1 MIDIE
6 LIDYELPLVVVEKA
20 TVIPGGFLSAIIS
33 GDKNISA
40 AKKGLESENKLV
52 FVATKKESGPQPF
65 FATGTICEVNDVIDR
80 EKGLAQFNV
89 NGARK
94 ALLKELHAGDSYDTV
109 LVHPED
115 LSIIKSEEENDPIV
129 TEALK
134 RELRTIMAEY
144 MQLSEMTDQYKR
156 TLISKWIKIESLS
169 ELMESIVANIP
180 IDYRVKQTFLE
191 LSSLNP
197 RFEILGSTIS
207 NELNI
212 ERIKRNIDQRV
223 RQSMDEAHKKFVL
236 KEQLKEINKELYGDN
251 EETEDEEF
259 TRRLEELEAPEEVK
273 EKIEKEIKRFKKL
286 SDSSPESNV
295 SRTYITTLLDI
306 PWEAESPERDD
317 LDEVQ
322 KVLDEEHYGL
332 EKVKERIIDSLAVRN
347 ITNGGDV
354 PIICLFGPPGT
365 GKTSIAQSV
374 AKALGKEF
382 VRIALGGVKD
392 ESEIRGHRRT
402 YVGAIPGRIIN
413 GVIDAKVKNPLILF
427 DEIDKVGTDYRS
439 DTSAALLEV
448 LDAEQ
453 NSHFVDRYVELPF
466 DLSKALFICTANDLS
481 TMSEP
486 LLDRMEIIE
495 LNSYTENEKL
505 HIAKDHLVPKQLK
518 KNGITTDNLEITD
531 DAISSIINEYTME
544 AGVRN
549 LERKIATICRK
560 AVRKLYNDGFLRDE
574 KLVVTKDNLED
585 YLGKHKIHKPKFDH
599 IPMVGRIHGLAWT
612 KVGGSVIELEVNE
625 MPGKGDLILTGQM
638 GDVMKESAR
647 IALTYARSI
656 VPETEEDSFD
666 KKTLHLH
673 IPAGSVPKDG
683 PSAGVTMSTAFYS
696 VLTGK
701 KIAGDVAMTGEVTLT
716 GIVLP
721 IGGLKEKLLAAKM
734 IGVKDILI
742 PSKNESDYLELDEE
756 ITSGVNIHLVEDM
769 RQVLDL
775 GLVR

>member
-453 NSHFVDRYVELPF
+453 NSHFVDHYVELPF

-647 IALTYARSI
+647 IALTYVRSI

-721 IGGLKEKLLAAKM
+721 IGGLKEKLLAANKAGM
-734 IGVKDILI
+734 TKVII
-742 PSKNESDYLELDEE
+742 PEANRGDVEELDAE
-756 ITSGVNIHLVEDM
+756 IIGDM
-769 RQVLDL
+769 KIVYALTMDDVLKEAII
-775 GLVR
+775 

>member
-6 LIDYELPLVVVEKA
+6 LVDYELPLVVVEKA
-20 TVIPGGFLSAIIS
+20 TVIPGGFLSVIIS

-40 AKKGLESENKLV
+40 SKKGFESDNKLV

-65 FATGTICEVNDVIDR
+65 FGTGTICEVNDVIDR
-80 EKGLAQFNV
+80 EKGYAQFNV
-89 NGARK
+89 NGIRK
-94 ALLKELHAGDSYDTV
+94 ALIKDVHIDEEYDTV
-109 LVHPED
+109 TVHPED
-115 LSIIKSEEENDPIV
+115 INIIQREEDNDPIV

-134 RELRTIMAEY
+134 RELRTIMGEY

-156 TLISKWIKIESLS
+156 TLISKWIKIERLS

-180 IDYRVKQTFLE
+180 IDYKIKQSFLE

-223 RQSMDEAHKKFVL
+223 RQNMDESHKKFVL
-236 KEQLKEINKELYGDN
+236 KEQLKEINKELYGDDG
-251 EETEDEEF
+251 ETEDEEF
-259 TRRLEELEAPEEVK
+259 TRRLEELDAPEEVK

-295 SRTYITTLLDI
+295 SRTYINTLLDI
-306 PWEAESPERDD
+306 PWETETPERND
-317 LDEVQ
+317 LDVVQ

-332 EKVKERIIDSLAVRN
+332 QKVKERIIDSLAVRN
-347 ITNGGDV
+347 ITNSGDV

-374 AKALGKEF
+374 AKALGKEY

-392 ESEIRGHRRT
+392 EAEIRGHRRT

-413 GVIDAKVKNPLILF
+413 GIIDAKVKNPLILF

-453 NSHFVDRYVELPF
+453 NSHFVDHYVELPF

-505 HIAKDHLVPKQLK
+505 HIANDHLIPKQLQ
-518 KNGITTDNLEITD
+518 KNGITDENLVITD

-544 AGVRN
+544 AGVRS
-549 LERKIATICRK
+549 LERNIATICRK
-560 AVRKLYNDGFLRDE
+560 AVRKLYNEGVLKSE
-574 KLVVTKDNLED
+574 KLTVSKDNLEE
-585 YLGKHKIHKPKFDH
+585 YLGRQKIHKPEFNH
-599 IPMVGRIHGLAWT
+599 VPMVGRVHGLAWT
-612 KVGGSVIELEVNE
+612 KVGGTVIELEVNE

-647 IALTYARSI
+647 IALSFVRSI
-656 VPETEEDSFD
+656 VTDTEDERFNT
-666 KKTLHLH
+666 KTIHLH

-701 KIAGDVAMTGEVTLT
+701 KVAGDVAMTGEVTLT

-721 IGGLKEKLLAAKM
+721 IGGLKEKLLAANKAGM
-734 IGVKDILI
+734 TKVIVPAANRGDV
-742 PSKNESDYLELDEE
+742 EELDPE
-756 ITSGVNIHLVEDM
+756 IIGDM
-769 RQVLDL
+769 KIVYAMTMDDVLKEAII
-775 GLVR
+775 

>member
-20 TVIPGGFLSAIIS
+20 TVIPVGFLSAIIS

-273 EKIEKEIKRFKKL
+273 EKIENEIKRFKKL

-453 NSHFVDRYVELPF
+453 NSHFVDHYVELPF

-721 IGGLKEKLLAAKM
+721 IGGLKEKLLAANKAGM
-734 IGVKDILI
+734 TKVIVPEANRGDV
-742 PSKNESDYLELDEE
+742 EELDAE
-756 ITSGVNIHLVEDM
+756 IIGDM
-769 RQVLDL
+769 KIVYALTMDDVLKEAII
-775 GLVR
+775 

>member
-65 FATGTICEVNDVIDR
+65 FATGTICEVNDIIDR

-115 LSIIKSEEENDPIV
+115 LSIIKSEEENDSIV

-453 NSHFVDRYVELPF
+453 NSHFVDHYVELPF

-721 IGGLKEKLLAAKM
+721 IGGLKEKLLAANKAGM
-734 IGVKDILI
+734 TKVIVPEANRGDV
-742 PSKNESDYLELDEE
+742 EELDAE
-756 ITSGVNIHLVEDM
+756 IIGDM
-769 RQVLDL
+769 KIVYALTMDD
-775 GLVR
+775 VFKEAII

>member
-65 FATGTICEVNDVIDR
+65 FVTGTICEVNDVIDR

-448 LDAEQ
+448 LDSEQ
-453 NSHFVDRYVELPF
+453 NSHFVDHYVELPF

-721 IGGLKEKLLAAKM
+721 IGGLKEKLLAANKAGM
-734 IGVKDILI
+734 TKVIVPEANRGDV
-742 PSKNESDYLELDEE
+742 EELDAE
-756 ITSGVNIHLVEDM
+756 IIGDM
-769 RQVLDL
+769 KIVYALTMDDVLKEAII
-775 GLVR
+775 

>member
-6 LIDYELPLVVVEKA
+6 LVDYELPLVVVEKA
-20 TVIPGGFLSAIIS
+20 TVIPGGFLLVIIS

-40 AKKGLESENKLV
+40 SKKGFESDNKLV

-65 FATGTICEVNDVIDR
+65 FGTGTICEVNDVIDR
-80 EKGLAQFNV
+80 EKGYAQFNV
-89 NGARK
+89 NGIRK
-94 ALLKELHAGDSYDTV
+94 ALIKDVHIDEEYDTV
-109 LVHPED
+109 TVHPED
-115 LSIIKSEEENDPIV
+115 INIIQREEDNDPIV

-134 RELRTIMAEY
+134 RELRTIMGEY

-156 TLISKWIKIESLS
+156 TLISKWIKIERLS

-180 IDYRVKQTFLE
+180 IDYKIKQSFLE

-223 RQSMDEAHKKFVL
+223 RQNMDESHKKFVL
-236 KEQLKEINKELYGDN
+236 KEQLKEINKELYGDDG
-251 EETEDEEF
+251 ETEDEEF
-259 TRRLEELEAPEEVK
+259 TRRLEELDAPEEVK

-295 SRTYITTLLDI
+295 SRTYINTLLDI
-306 PWEAESPERDD
+306 PWETETPERND
-317 LDEVQ
+317 LDVVQ

-332 EKVKERIIDSLAVRN
+332 QKVKERIIDSLAVRN
-347 ITNGGDV
+347 ITNSGDV

-374 AKALGKEF
+374 AKALGKEY

-392 ESEIRGHRRT
+392 EAEIRGHRRT

-413 GVIDAKVKNPLILF
+413 GIIDAKVKNPLILF

-453 NSHFVDRYVELPF
+453 NSHFVDHYVELPF

-505 HIAKDHLVPKQLK
+505 HIAKDHLIPKQLQ
-518 KNGITTDNLEITD
+518 KNGITGDNLVITD

-544 AGVRN
+544 AGVRS
-549 LERKIATICRK
+549 LERNIATICRK
-560 AVRKLYNDGFLRDE
+560 AVRKLYNEGVLKSE
-574 KLVVTKDNLED
+574 KLTVSKDNLEE
-585 YLGKHKIHKPKFDH
+585 YLGRQKIHKPEFNH
-599 IPMVGRIHGLAWT
+599 VPMVGRVHGLAWT
-612 KVGGSVIELEVNE
+612 KVGGTVIELEVNE

-647 IALTYARSI
+647 IALSFVRSI
-656 VPETEEDSFD
+656 VTDTEDERFNT
-666 KKTLHLH
+666 KTIHLH

-701 KIAGDVAMTGEVTLT
+701 KVAGDVAMTGEVTLT

-721 IGGLKEKLLAAKM
+721 IGGLKEKLLAANKAGM
-734 IGVKDILI
+734 TKVIVPAANRGDV
-742 PSKNESDYLELDEE
+742 EELDPE
-756 ITSGVNIHLVEDM
+756 IIGDM
-769 RQVLDL
+769 KIVYAMTMDDVLKEAII
-775 GLVR
+775 

>member
-306 PWEAESPERDD
+306 PWEAESPEGDD

-453 NSHFVDRYVELPF
+453 NSHFVDHYVELPF

-721 IGGLKEKLLAAKM
+721 IGGLKEKLLAANKAGM
-734 IGVKDILI
+734 TKVIVPEANRGD
-742 PSKNESDYLELDEE
+742 
-756 ITSGVNIHLVEDM
+756 VEDLDAEIIGDM
-769 RQVLDL
+769 KIVYALTMDDVLKEAII
-775 GLVR
+775 

>member
-6 LIDYELPLVVVEKA
+6 LVDYELPLVVVEKA
-20 TVIPGGFLSAIIS
+20 TVIPGGFLSVIIS

-40 AKKGLESENKLV
+40 SKKGFESDNKLV

-65 FATGTICEVNDVIDR
+65 FGTGTICEVNDVIDR
-80 EKGLAQFNV
+80 EKGYAQFNV
-89 NGARK
+89 NGIRK
-94 ALLKELHAGDSYDTV
+94 ALIKDVHINEEYDTV
-109 LVHPED
+109 TVHPED
-115 LSIIKSEEENDPIV
+115 INIIQREEDNDPIV

-134 RELRTIMAEY
+134 RELRTIMGEY

-156 TLISKWIKIESLS
+156 TLISKWIKIERLS

-180 IDYRVKQTFLE
+180 IDYKIKQSFLE

-223 RQSMDEAHKKFVL
+223 RQNMDESHKKFVL
-236 KEQLKEINKELYGDN
+236 KEQLKEINKELYGDDG
-251 EETEDEEF
+251 ETEDEEF
-259 TRRLEELEAPEEVK
+259 TRRLEELDAPEEVK

-295 SRTYITTLLDI
+295 SRTYINTLLDI
-306 PWEAESPERDD
+306 PWETETPERND
-317 LDEVQ
+317 LDVVQ

-332 EKVKERIIDSLAVRN
+332 QKVKERIIDSLAVRN
-347 ITNGGDV
+347 ITNSGDV

-374 AKALGKEF
+374 AKALGKEY

-392 ESEIRGHRRT
+392 EAEIRGHRRT

-413 GVIDAKVKNPLILF
+413 GIIDAKVKNPLILF

-453 NSHFVDRYVELPF
+453 NSHFVDHYVELPF

-505 HIAKDHLVPKQLK
+505 HIANDHLIPKQLQ
-518 KNGITTDNLEITD
+518 KNGITDENLVITD

-544 AGVRN
+544 AGVRS
-549 LERKIATICRK
+549 LERNIATICRK
-560 AVRKLYNDGFLRDE
+560 AVRKLYNEGVLKSE
-574 KLVVTKDNLED
+574 KLTVSKDNLEE
-585 YLGKHKIHKPKFDH
+585 YLGRQKIHKPEFNH
-599 IPMVGRIHGLAWT
+599 VPMVGRVHGLAWT
-612 KVGGSVIELEVNE
+612 KVGGTVIELEVNE

-647 IALTYARSI
+647 IALSFVRSI
-656 VPETEEDSFD
+656 VTDTEDERFNT
-666 KKTLHLH
+666 KTIHLH

-701 KIAGDVAMTGEVTLT
+701 KVAGDVAMTGEVTLT

-721 IGGLKEKLLAAKM
+721 IGGLKEKLLAANKAGM
-734 IGVKDILI
+734 TKVIVPAANRGDV
-742 PSKNESDYLELDEE
+742 EELDPE
-756 ITSGVNIHLVEDM
+756 IIGDM
-769 RQVLDL
+769 KIVYAMTMDDVLKEAII
-775 GLVR
+775 

>member
-453 NSHFVDRYVELPF
+453 NSHFVDHYVELPF

-560 AVRKLYNDGFLRDE
+560 AVRKLYNDVFLRDE

-721 IGGLKEKLLAAKM
+721 IGGLKEKLLAANKAGM
-734 IGVKDILI
+734 TKVIVPEANRGDV
-742 PSKNESDYLELDEE
+742 EELDAE
-756 ITSGVNIHLVEDM
+756 IIGDM
-769 RQVLDL
+769 KIVYALTMDDVLKEAII
-775 GLVR
+775 

>member
-332 EKVKERIIDSLAVRN
+332 EKVKERIIESLAVRN

-453 NSHFVDRYVELPF
+453 NSHFVDHYVELPF

-560 AVRKLYNDGFLRDE
+560 AVRKLYNDGLLRDE

-647 IALTYARSI
+647 IALTYVRSI
-656 VPETEEDSFD
+656 VPETEGDSFD

-721 IGGLKEKLLAAKM
+721 IGGLKEKLLAANKAGM
-734 IGVKDILI
+734 TKVII
-742 PSKNESDYLELDEE
+742 PEANRGDVEELDAE
-756 ITSGVNIHLVEDM
+756 IIGDM
-769 RQVLDL
+769 KIVYALTMDDVLKEAII
-775 GLVR
+775 

>member
-191 LSSLNP
+191 LSCLNP

-453 NSHFVDRYVELPF
+453 NSHFVDHYVELPF

-721 IGGLKEKLLAAKM
+721 IGGLKEKLLAANKAGM
-734 IGVKDILI
+734 TKVIVPEANRGDV
-742 PSKNESDYLELDEE
+742 EELDAE
-756 ITSGVNIHLVEDM
+756 IIGDM
-769 RQVLDL
+769 KIVYALTMDDVLKEAII
-775 GLVR
+775 

>member
-413 GVIDAKVKNPLILF
+413 EVIDAKVKNPLILF

-453 NSHFVDRYVELPF
+453 NSHFVDHYVELPF

-647 IALTYARSI
+647 IALTYVRSI
-656 VPETEEDSFD
+656 VPDTEEDSFD

-721 IGGLKEKLLAAKM
+721 IGGLKEKLLAANKAGM
-734 IGVKDILI
+734 TKVII
-742 PSKNESDYLELDEE
+742 PEANRGDVEELDAE
-756 ITSGVNIHLVEDM
+756 IIGDM
-769 RQVLDL
+769 KIVYALTMDDVLKEAII
-775 GLVR
+775 

>member
-306 PWEAESPERDD
+306 PWEAESPEGDD

-453 NSHFVDRYVELPF
+453 NSHFVDHYVELPF

-721 IGGLKEKLLAAKM
+721 IGGLKEKLLAANKAGM
-734 IGVKDILI
+734 TKVIVPEANRGDV
-742 PSKNESDYLELDEE
+742 EELDAE
-756 ITSGVNIHLVEDM
+756 IIGDM
-769 RQVLDL
+769 KIVYALIMDDVLKEAII
-775 GLVR
+775 

>member
-259 TRRLEELEAPEEVK
+259 TRRLEKLEAPEEVK

-453 NSHFVDRYVELPF
+453 NSHFVDHYVELPF

-721 IGGLKEKLLAAKM
+721 IGGLKEKLLAANKAGM
-734 IGVKDILI
+734 TKVIVPEANRGDV
-742 PSKNESDYLELDEE
+742 EELDAE
-756 ITSGVNIHLVEDM
+756 IIGDM
-769 RQVLDL
+769 KIVYALTMDDVLKEAII
-775 GLVR
+775 

>member
-453 NSHFVDRYVELPF
+453 NSHFVDHYVELPF

-666 KKTLHLH
+666 KKILHLH

-721 IGGLKEKLLAAKM
+721 IGGLKEKLLAANKAGM
-734 IGVKDILI
+734 TKVIVPEANRGDV
-742 PSKNESDYLELDEE
+742 EELDAE
-756 ITSGVNIHLVEDM
+756 IIGDM
-769 RQVLDL
+769 KIVYALTMDDVLKEAII
-775 GLVR
+775 

>member
-453 NSHFVDRYVELPF
+453 NSHFVDHYVELPF

-574 KLVVTKDNLED
+574 KLVVTKNNLED

-647 IALTYARSI
+647 IALTYVRSI

-721 IGGLKEKLLAAKM
+721 IGGLKEKLLAANKAGM
-734 IGVKDILI
+734 TKVII
-742 PSKNESDYLELDEE
+742 PEANRGDVEELDAE
-756 ITSGVNIHLVEDM
+756 IIGDM
-769 RQVLDL
+769 KIVYALTMDDVLKEAII
-775 GLVR
+775 

>member
-65 FATGTICEVNDVIDR
+65 FATGTICEVNDVIDG

-453 NSHFVDRYVELPF
+453 NSHFVDHYVELPF

-721 IGGLKEKLLAAKM
+721 IGGLKEKLLAANKAGM
-734 IGVKDILI
+734 TKVIVPEANRGDV
-742 PSKNESDYLELDEE
+742 EELDAE
-756 ITSGVNIHLVEDM
+756 IIGDM
-769 RQVLDL
+769 KIVYALTMDDVLKEAII
-775 GLVR
+775 

>member
-109 LVHPED
+109 LVHSED

-453 NSHFVDRYVELPF
+453 NSHFVDHYVELPF

-721 IGGLKEKLLAAKM
+721 IGGLKEKLLAANKAGM
-734 IGVKDILI
+734 TKVIVPEANRGDV
-742 PSKNESDYLELDEE
+742 EELDAE
-756 ITSGVNIHLVEDM
+756 IIGDM
-769 RQVLDL
+769 KIVYALTMDDVLKEAII
-775 GLVR
+775 

>member
-402 YVGAIPGRIIN
+402 YVGAIN

-453 NSHFVDRYVELPF
+453 NSHFVDHYVELPF

-721 IGGLKEKLLAAKM
+721 IGGLKEKLLAANKAGM
-734 IGVKDILI
+734 TKVIVPEANRGDV
-742 PSKNESDYLELDEE
+742 EELDAE
-756 ITSGVNIHLVEDM
+756 IIGDM
-769 RQVLDL
+769 KIVYALTMDDVLKEAII
-775 GLVR
+775 

>member
-453 NSHFVDRYVELPF
+453 NSHFVDHYVELPF

-625 MPGKGDLILTGQM
+625 MPGKGNLILTGQM

-721 IGGLKEKLLAAKM
+721 IGGLKEKLLAANKAGM
-734 IGVKDILI
+734 TKVIVPEANRGDV
-742 PSKNESDYLELDEE
+742 EELDAE
-756 ITSGVNIHLVEDM
+756 IIGDM
-769 RQVLDL
+769 KIVYALTMDDVLKEAII
-775 GLVR
+775 

>member
-453 NSHFVDRYVELPF
+453 NSHFVDHYVELPF

-585 YLGKHKIHKPKFDH
+585 YLGNHKIHKPKFDH

-721 IGGLKEKLLAAKM
+721 IGGLKEKLLAANKAGM
-734 IGVKDILI
+734 TKVIVPEANRGDV
-742 PSKNESDYLELDEE
+742 EELDAE
-756 ITSGVNIHLVEDM
+756 IIGDM
-769 RQVLDL
+769 KIVYALTMDDVLKEAII
-775 GLVR
+775 

>member
-6 LIDYELPLVVVEKA
+6 LVDYELPLVVVEKA
-20 TVIPGGFLSAIIS
+20 TVIPGGFLSVIIS

-40 AKKGLESENKLV
+40 SKKGFESDNKLV

-65 FATGTICEVNDVIDR
+65 FGTGTICEVNDVIDR
-80 EKGLAQFNV
+80 EKGYAQFNV
-89 NGARK
+89 NGIRK
-94 ALLKELHAGDSYDTV
+94 ALIKDVHIDEEYDTV
-109 LVHPED
+109 TVHPED
-115 LSIIKSEEENDPIV
+115 INIIQREEDNDPIV

-134 RELRTIMAEY
+134 RELRTIMGEY

-156 TLISKWIKIESLS
+156 TLISKWIKIERLS

-180 IDYRVKQTFLE
+180 IDYKIKQSFLE

-223 RQSMDEAHKKFVL
+223 RQNMDESHKKFVL
-236 KEQLKEINKELYGDN
+236 KEQLKEINKELYGDDG
-251 EETEDEEF
+251 ETEDEEF
-259 TRRLEELEAPEEVK
+259 TRRLEELDAPEEVK

-295 SRTYITTLLDI
+295 SRTYINTLLDI
-306 PWEAESPERDD
+306 PWETETPERND
-317 LDEVQ
+317 LDVVQ

-332 EKVKERIIDSLAVRN
+332 QKVKERIIDSLAVRN
-347 ITNGGDV
+347 ITNSGDV

-374 AKALGKEF
+374 AKALGKEY

-392 ESEIRGHRRT
+392 EAEIRGHRRT

-413 GVIDAKVKNPLILF
+413 GIIDAKVKNPLILF

-453 NSHFVDRYVELPF
+453 NSHFVDHYVELPF

-505 HIAKDHLVPKQLK
+505 HIAKDHLIPKQLQ
-518 KNGITTDNLEITD
+518 KNGITDENLVITD

-544 AGVRN
+544 AGVRS
-549 LERKIATICRK
+549 LERNIATICRK
-560 AVRKLYNDGFLRDE
+560 AVRKLYDEGVLKSE
-574 KLVVTKDNLED
+574 KLTVSKDNLEE
-585 YLGKHKIHKPKFDH
+585 YLGRQKIHKPEFNH
-599 IPMVGRIHGLAWT
+599 VPMVGRVHGLAWT
-612 KVGGSVIELEVNE
+612 KVGGTVIELEVNE

-647 IALTYARSI
+647 IALSFVRSI
-656 VPETEEDSFD
+656 VTDTEDERFNT
-666 KKTLHLH
+666 KTIHLH

-701 KIAGDVAMTGEVTLT
+701 KVAGDVAMTGEVTLT

-721 IGGLKEKLLAAKM
+721 IGGLKEKLLAANKAGM
-734 IGVKDILI
+734 TKVIVPAANRGDV
-742 PSKNESDYLELDEE
+742 EELDPE
-756 ITSGVNIHLVEDM
+756 IIGDM
-769 RQVLDL
+769 KIVYAMTMDDVLKEAII
-775 GLVR
+775 

>member
-392 ESEIRGHRRT
+392 ESEITHFSR
-402 YVGAIPGRIIN
+402 N
-413 GVIDAKVKNPLILF
+413 SVK
-427 DEIDKVGTDYRS
+427 K
-439 DTSAALLEV
+439 SA
-448 LDAEQ
+448 
-453 NSHFVDRYVELPF
+453 
-466 DLSKALFICTANDLS
+466 
-481 TMSEP
+481 
-486 LLDRMEIIE
+486 
-495 LNSYTENEKL
+495 
-505 HIAKDHLVPKQLK
+505 
-518 KNGITTDNLEITD
+518 
-531 DAISSIINEYTME
+531 
-544 AGVRN
+544 
-549 LERKIATICRK
+549 
-560 AVRKLYNDGFLRDE
+560 
-574 KLVVTKDNLED
+574 
-585 YLGKHKIHKPKFDH
+585 
-599 IPMVGRIHGLAWT
+599 
-612 KVGGSVIELEVNE
+612 
-625 MPGKGDLILTGQM
+625 
-638 GDVMKESAR
+638 SA
-647 IALTYARSI
+647 
-656 VPETEEDSFD
+656 
-666 KKTLHLH
+666 
-673 IPAGSVPKDG
+673 
-683 PSAGVTMSTAFYS
+683 
-696 VLTGK
+696 
-701 KIAGDVAMTGEVTLT
+701 
-716 GIVLP
+716 
-721 IGGLKEKLLAAKM
+721 
-734 IGVKDILI
+734 
-742 PSKNESDYLELDEE
+742 
-756 ITSGVNIHLVEDM
+756 
-769 RQVLDL
+769 
-775 GLVR
+775 

>member
-453 NSHFVDRYVELPF
+453 NSHFVDHYVELPF

-560 AVRKLYNDGFLRDE
+560 AVRKLYNDGLLRDE

-656 VPETEEDSFD
+656 VPETEEDGFD

-721 IGGLKEKLLAAKM
+721 IGGLKEKLLAANKAGM
-734 IGVKDILI
+734 TKVIVPEANRGDV
-742 PSKNESDYLELDEE
+742 EELDAE
-756 ITSGVNIHLVEDM
+756 IIGDM
-769 RQVLDL
+769 KIVYALTMDDVLKEAII
-775 GLVR
+775 

>member
-453 NSHFVDRYVELPF
+453 NSHFVDHYVELPF

-647 IALTYARSI
+647 IALTYVRSI
-656 VPETEEDSFD
+656 VPDTEEDSFD

-721 IGGLKEKLLAAKM
+721 IGGLKEKLLAANKAGM
-734 IGVKDILI
+734 TKVII
-742 PSKNESDYLELDEE
+742 PEANRGDVEELDAE
-756 ITSGVNIHLVEDM
+756 IIGDM
-769 RQVLDL
+769 KIVYALTMDDVLKEAII
-775 GLVR
+775 

>member
-94 ALLKELHAGDSYDTV
+94 ALLKELHSGDSYDTV

-453 NSHFVDRYVELPF
+453 NSHFVDHYVELPF

-721 IGGLKEKLLAAKM
+721 IGGLKEKLLAANKAGM
-734 IGVKDILI
+734 TKVIVPEANRGDV
-742 PSKNESDYLELDEE
+742 EELDAE
-756 ITSGVNIHLVEDM
+756 IIGDM
-769 RQVLDL
+769 KIVYALTMDDVLKEAII
-775 GLVR
+775 

>member
-453 NSHFVDRYVELPF
+453 NSHFVDHYVELPF

-721 IGGLKEKLLAAKM
+721 IGGLKEKLLAANKAGM
-734 IGVKDILI
+734 TKVII
-742 PSKNESDYLELDEE
+742 PEANRGDVEELDAE
-756 ITSGVNIHLVEDM
+756 IIGDM
-769 RQVLDL
+769 KIVYALTMDDVLKEAII
-775 GLVR
+775 

>member
-1 MIDIE
+1 MTDIE
-6 LIDYELPLVVVEKA
+6 LVDYELPLVVVEKA
-20 TVIPGGFLSAIIS
+20 TVIPGGFLSVIIS

-40 AKKGLESENKLV
+40 SKKGFESDNKLV

-65 FATGTICEVNDVIDR
+65 FGTGTICEVNDVIDR
-80 EKGLAQFNV
+80 EKGYAQFNV
-89 NGARK
+89 NGIRK
-94 ALLKELHAGDSYDTV
+94 ALIKDVHIGEEYDTV
-109 LVHPED
+109 TVHPED
-115 LSIIKSEEENDPIV
+115 INIIQREEDNDPIV

-134 RELRTIMAEY
+134 RELRTIMGEY

-156 TLISKWIKIESLS
+156 TLISKWIKIERLS

-180 IDYRVKQTFLE
+180 IDYKIKQSFLE

-223 RQSMDEAHKKFVL
+223 RQNMDESHKKFVL
-236 KEQLKEINKELYGDN
+236 KEQLKEINKELYGDDG
-251 EETEDEEF
+251 ETEDEEF
-259 TRRLEELEAPEEVK
+259 TRRLEELNAPEEVK

-295 SRTYITTLLDI
+295 SRTYINTLLDI
-306 PWEAESPERDD
+306 PWETETPERND
-317 LDEVQ
+317 LDVVQ

-332 EKVKERIIDSLAVRN
+332 QKVKERIIDSLAVRN
-347 ITNGGDV
+347 ITNSGDV

-374 AKALGKEF
+374 AKALGKEY

-392 ESEIRGHRRT
+392 EAEIRGHRRT

-413 GVIDAKVKNPLILF
+413 GIIDAKVKNPLILF

-453 NSHFVDRYVELPF
+453 NSHFVDHYVELPF

-505 HIAKDHLVPKQLK
+505 HIAKDHLIPKQLK
-518 KNGITTDNLEITD
+518 KNGITGDNLAITD

-544 AGVRN
+544 AGVRS
-549 LERKIATICRK
+549 LERNIATICRK
-560 AVRKLYNDGFLRDE
+560 AVRKLYNEGVLKSE
-574 KLVVTKDNLED
+574 KLTVSRDNLEE
-585 YLGKHKIHKPKFDH
+585 YLGRQKIHKPEFNH
-599 IPMVGRIHGLAWT
+599 VPMVGRVHGLAWT
-612 KVGGSVIELEVNE
+612 KVGGTVIELEVNE

-647 IALTYARSI
+647 IALSFVRSI
-656 VPETEEDSFD
+656 VTDTEDERFNT
-666 KKTLHLH
+666 KTIHLH

-701 KIAGDVAMTGEVTLT
+701 KVAGDVAMTGEVTLT

-721 IGGLKEKLLAAKM
+721 IGGLKEKLLAANKAGM
-734 IGVKDILI
+734 TKVIVPAANRGDV
-742 PSKNESDYLELDEE
+742 EELDPE
-756 ITSGVNIHLVEDM
+756 IIGNMKIVYAMTMDD
-769 RQVLDL
+769 VLKEAII
-775 GLVR
+775 

>member
-20 TVIPGGFLSAIIS
+20 TVIPGGFLSVIIS

-453 NSHFVDRYVELPF
+453 NSHFVDHYVELPF

-721 IGGLKEKLLAAKM
+721 IGGLKEKLLAANKAGM
-734 IGVKDILI
+734 TKVIVPEANRGDV
-742 PSKNESDYLELDEE
+742 EELDAE
-756 ITSGVNIHLVEDM
+756 IIGDM
-769 RQVLDL
+769 KIVYALTMDDVLKEAII
-775 GLVR
+775 

>member
-40 AKKGLESENKLV
+40 AKKGLECENKLV

-453 NSHFVDRYVELPF
+453 NSHFVDHYVELPF

-721 IGGLKEKLLAAKM
+721 IGGLKEKLLAANKAGM
-734 IGVKDILI
+734 TKVIVPEANRGDV
-742 PSKNESDYLELDEE
+742 EELDAE
-756 ITSGVNIHLVEDM
+756 IIGDM
-769 RQVLDL
+769 KIVYALTMDDVLKEAII
-775 GLVR
+775 

>member
-1 MIDIE
+1 
-6 LIDYELPLVVVEKA
+6 
-20 TVIPGGFLSAIIS
+20 
-33 GDKNISA
+33 
-40 AKKGLESENKLV
+40 
-52 FVATKKESGPQPF
+52 
-65 FATGTICEVNDVIDR
+65 
-80 EKGLAQFNV
+80 
-89 NGARK
+89 
-94 ALLKELHAGDSYDTV
+94 
-109 LVHPED
+109 
-115 LSIIKSEEENDPIV
+115 
-129 TEALK
+129 
-134 RELRTIMAEY
+134 MAEY

-382 VRIALGGVKD
+382 VRIALGGVTD

-453 NSHFVDRYVELPF
+453 NSHFVDHYVELPF

-721 IGGLKEKLLAAKM
+721 IGGLKEKLLAANKAGM
-734 IGVKDILI
+734 TKVIVPEANRGDV
-742 PSKNESDYLELDEE
+742 EELDAE
-756 ITSGVNIHLVEDM
+756 IIGDM
-769 RQVLDL
+769 KIVYALTMDDVLKEAII
-775 GLVR
+775 

>member
-1 MIDIE
+1 MTDIE
-6 LIDYELPLVVVEKA
+6 LVDYELPLVVVEKA
-20 TVIPGGFLSAIIS
+20 TVIPGGFLSVIIS

-40 AKKGLESENKLV
+40 SKKGFESDNKLV

-65 FATGTICEVNDVIDR
+65 FGTGTICEVNDVIDR
-80 EKGLAQFNV
+80 EKGYAQFNV
-89 NGARK
+89 NGIRK
-94 ALLKELHAGDSYDTV
+94 ALIKDVHIDEEYDTV
-109 LVHPED
+109 TVHPED
-115 LSIIKSEEENDPIV
+115 INIIQREEDNDPIV

-134 RELRTIMAEY
+134 RELRTIMGEY

-156 TLISKWIKIESLS
+156 TLISKWIKIERLS

-180 IDYRVKQTFLE
+180 IDYKIKQSFLE

-223 RQSMDEAHKKFVL
+223 RQNMDESHKKFVL
-236 KEQLKEINKELYGDN
+236 KEQLKEINKELYGDDG
-251 EETEDEEF
+251 ETEDEEF
-259 TRRLEELEAPEEVK
+259 TRRLEELDAPEEVK

-295 SRTYITTLLDI
+295 SRTYINTLLDI
-306 PWEAESPERDD
+306 PWETETPERND
-317 LDEVQ
+317 LDVVQ

-332 EKVKERIIDSLAVRN
+332 QKVKERIIDSLAVRN
-347 ITNGGDV
+347 ITNSGDV

-374 AKALGKEF
+374 AKALGKEY

-392 ESEIRGHRRT
+392 EAEIRGHRRT

-413 GVIDAKVKNPLILF
+413 GIIDAKVKNPLILF

-453 NSHFVDRYVELPF
+453 NSHFVDHYVELPF

-505 HIAKDHLVPKQLK
+505 HIAKDHLIPKQLK
-518 KNGITTDNLEITD
+518 KNGITGDNLVITD

-544 AGVRN
+544 AGVRS
-549 LERKIATICRK
+549 LERNIATICRK
-560 AVRKLYNDGFLRDE
+560 AVRKLYDEGVLKSE
-574 KLVVTKDNLED
+574 KLTVSKDNLEE
-585 YLGKHKIHKPKFDH
+585 YLGRQKIHKPEFNH
-599 IPMVGRIHGLAWT
+599 VPMVGRVHGLAWT
-612 KVGGSVIELEVNE
+612 KVGGTVIELEVNE

-647 IALTYARSI
+647 IALSFVRSI
-656 VPETEEDSFD
+656 VTDTEDERFNT
-666 KKTLHLH
+666 KTIHLH

-701 KIAGDVAMTGEVTLT
+701 KVAGDVAMTGEVTLT

-721 IGGLKEKLLAAKM
+721 IGGLKEKLLAANKAGM
-734 IGVKDILI
+734 TKVIVPAANRGDV
-742 PSKNESDYLELDEE
+742 EELDPE
-756 ITSGVNIHLVEDM
+756 IIGDM
-769 RQVLDL
+769 KIVYAMTMDDVLKEAII
-775 GLVR
+775 

>member
-354 PIICLFGPPGT
+354 PIVCLFGPPGT

-453 NSHFVDRYVELPF
+453 NSHFVDHYVELPF

-721 IGGLKEKLLAAKM
+721 IGGLKEKLLAANKAGM
-734 IGVKDILI
+734 TKVII
-742 PSKNESDYLELDEE
+742 PEANRGDVEELDAE
-756 ITSGVNIHLVEDM
+756 IIGDM
-769 RQVLDL
+769 KIVYALTMDDVLKEAII
-775 GLVR
+775 

>member
-94 ALLKELHAGDSYDTV
+94 ALLKELHAGDSYNTV

-453 NSHFVDRYVELPF
+453 NSHFVDHYVELPF

-721 IGGLKEKLLAAKM
+721 IGGLKEKLLAANKAGM
-734 IGVKDILI
+734 TKVIVPEANRGDV
-742 PSKNESDYLELDEE
+742 EELDAE
-756 ITSGVNIHLVEDM
+756 IIGDM
-769 RQVLDL
+769 KIVYALTMDDVLKEAII
-775 GLVR
+775 

>member
-94 ALLKELHAGDSYDTV
+94 ALLKELHVGDSYDTV

-453 NSHFVDRYVELPF
+453 NSHFVDHYVELPF

-721 IGGLKEKLLAAKM
+721 IGGLKEKLLAANKAGM
-734 IGVKDILI
+734 TKVIVPEANRGDV
-742 PSKNESDYLELDEE
+742 EELDAE
-756 ITSGVNIHLVEDM
+756 IIGDM
-769 RQVLDL
+769 KIVYALTMDDVLKEAII
-775 GLVR
+775 

>member
-453 NSHFVDRYVELPF
+453 NSHFVDHYVELPF

-647 IALTYARSI
+647 IALTYVRSI

-701 KIAGDVAMTGEVTLT
+701 KIAGNVAMTGEVTLT

-721 IGGLKEKLLAAKM
+721 IGGLKEKLLAANKAGM
-734 IGVKDILI
+734 TKVII
-742 PSKNESDYLELDEE
+742 PEANRGDVEELDAE
-756 ITSGVNIHLVEDM
+756 IIGDM
-769 RQVLDL
+769 KIVYALTMDDVLKEAII
-775 GLVR
+775 

>member
-144 MQLSEMTDQYKR
+144 MQLSEMADQYKR

-453 NSHFVDRYVELPF
+453 NSHFVDHYVELPF

-721 IGGLKEKLLAAKM
+721 IGGLKEKLLAANKAGM
-734 IGVKDILI
+734 TRVIVPEANRGDV
-742 PSKNESDYLELDEE
+742 EELDAE
-756 ITSGVNIHLVEDM
+756 IIGDM
-769 RQVLDL
+769 KIVYALTMDDVLKEAII
-775 GLVR
+775 

>member
-65 FATGTICEVNDVIDR
+65 FATGTICEVMDVIDR

-453 NSHFVDRYVELPF
+453 NSHFVDHYVELPF

-721 IGGLKEKLLAAKM
+721 IGGLKEKLLAANKAGM
-734 IGVKDILI
+734 TKVIVPEANRGDV
-742 PSKNESDYLELDEE
+742 EELDAE
-756 ITSGVNIHLVEDM
+756 IIGDM
-769 RQVLDL
+769 KIVYALTMDDVLKEAII
-775 GLVR
+775 

>member
-453 NSHFVDRYVELPF
+453 NSHFVDHYVELPF

-656 VPETEEDSFD
+656 VPATEEDSFD

-721 IGGLKEKLLAAKM
+721 IGGLKEKLLAANKAGM
-734 IGVKDILI
+734 TKVIVPEANRGDV
-742 PSKNESDYLELDEE
+742 EELDAE
-756 ITSGVNIHLVEDM
+756 IIGDM
-769 RQVLDL
+769 KIVYALTMDDVLKEAII
-775 GLVR
+775 